1 METLFRRHFWI
12 AHIFFIA
19 LVAFL
24 CARVVTDLG
33 AHFLAE
39 AFEDQLSKKK
49 PPARATTKSERRD
62 FVALSNANIF
72 EGRREVVTEAD
83 PSLCTADADC
93 TAPQKCLSVDGGPE
107 TIGMKRCRVPDQT
120 GPLDFAN
127 APKSDLPLKLVGT
140 SVFSIPEDSLA
151 SIEEANG
158 SKGGV
163 APTYS
168 INVCAP
174 EPSPLVDESGEDLS
188 NLVPERLPCRDLPG
202 GHTLVRIHVDRAY
215 LLNVELNRYEYI
227 ALDEPP
233 GSGKIAAA
241 PTPKI
246 EAQPVKDEGG
256 DPAAGITKVSDTKYE
271 VTQAAV
277 NDALGNLSSLAT
289 QARIVPA
296 FEGGQAVGFKLFS
309 IRPGSLYSKIGVQNG
324 DIIQKVN
331 GYEITS
337 PDKALE
343 VYQKL
348 RDGKAF
354 SVDIKR
360 RGKPM
365 TMEYSINN

>member
-1 METLFRRHFWI
+1 METLFRRHFWV
-12 AHIFFIA
+12 AHVFFIA
-19 LVAFL
+19 VVAFL
-24 CARVVTDLG
+24 AARVTTDFG
-33 AHFLAE
+33 AHYLRQ
-39 AFEDQLSKKK
+39 AFDDELSKKK
-49 PPARATTKSERRD
+49 PLARAPSRAERRD

-72 EGRREVVTEAD
+72 DGRREVVTEAD
-83 PSLCTADADC
+83 PSLCVSDAEC

-107 TIGMKRCRVPDQT
+107 TIGMKRCSIPDQT

-151 SIEEANG
+151 SLVESTG
-158 SKGGV
+158 SKS
-163 APTYS
+163 ATATAYS
-168 INVCAP
+168 INMCEPPP
-174 EPSPLVDESGEDLS
+174 EPMTSAGGEDLS
-188 NLVPERLPCRDLPG
+188 NLLGESQPCRDLPG
-202 GHTLVRIHVDRAY
+202 GHTLVRIMIDRVF
-215 LLNVELNRYEYI
+215 LLNVDQNRYEYI

-233 GSGKIAAA
+233 GTGKIALA
-241 PTPKI
+241 PVARAEP
-246 EAQPVKDEGG
+246 AGKDEGG
-256 DPAAGITKVSDTKYE
+256 DPAAGITKLSETKYE

-277 NDALGNLSSLAT
+277 NDALGNLSALAT

-365 TMEYSINN
+365 TMDYSINN

>member
-12 AHIFFIA
+12 AHLFFIA
-19 LVAFL
+19 VVAFL
-24 CARVVTDLG
+24 LARVTTDFG
-33 AHFLAE
+33 AHFLRQ
-39 AFEDQLSKKK
+39 AFEDELGKKK
-49 PPARATTKSERRD
+49 PVARATTRSERRD
-62 FVALSNANIF
+62 FVALSDANIF
-72 EGRREVVTEAD
+72 DGRREVVAEAD
-83 PSLCTADADC
+83 PSLCTTDAEC
-93 TAPQKCLSVDGGPE
+93 TAPQKCLSVEGGPE
-107 TIGMKRCRVPDQT
+107 TIGMKRCGVPNQT

-127 APKSDLPLKLVGT
+127 APKSDLPLQLVGT
-140 SVFSIPEDSLA
+140 SVFSVPEDSLA
-151 SIEEANG
+151 SLQETTG
-158 SKGGV
+158 SKSAV
-163 APTYS
+163 ATAYS
-168 INVCAP
+168 INMCEPVP
-174 EPSPLVDESGEDLS
+174 EPMTSEGGEDLS
-188 NLVPERLPCRDLPG
+188 NLRGESPPCRDLPG
-202 GHTLVRIHVDRAY
+202 GHTLVRIMVDRVY
-215 LLNVELNRYEYI
+215 LLNIEQNRYEYI

-233 GSGKIAAA
+233 GTGKIAAA
-241 PTPKI
+241 PSIKA
-246 EAQPVKDEGG
+246 EPVNSEGG

-331 GYEITS
+331 GYEISS